1 MMFIFIYSVNNTNGD
16 DMFLIKATFR
26 TIFFYFYVVALYRI
40 MGKREVA
47 ELGIIDLIVSILIAN
62 IVAISIENL
71 DHNIL
76 ESLIP
81 ILLLG
86 ILEIGLAYISVKNI
100 KIRALLGGKPS
111 MIIINGKINH
121 KEMIKQRYNLDD
133 LLLELRSNEIK
144 NISEVEYAILEAN
157 GKLSIFKYN
166 KSKKCFPMPIIL
178 DGQIINDS
186 LIYLNKNINWLNNI
200 LNNKNIRLKN
210 VFYAYQ
216 SNNKIHFILKTDL
229 L

>member
-1 MMFIFIYSVNNTNGD
+1 
-16 DMFLIKATFR
+16 MFLFKATIR
-26 TIFFYFYVVALYRI
+26 TIFFYFYVVLLYRI

-71 DHNIL
+71 DHSIL
-76 ESLIP
+76 ESLVP

-86 ILEIGLAYISVKNI
+86 ILEIGLAYLSVKNI
-100 KIRALLGGKPS
+100 KVRKFLGGKPS

-121 KEMIKQRYNLDD
+121 QEMIKQRYNLDD
-133 LLLELRSNEIK
+133 LLLELRSREIK

-157 GKLSIFKYN
+157 GKLSVFKY
-166 KSKKCFPMPIIL
+166 SKAKKNYPMPIIL
-178 DGQIINDS
+178 DGKVITES
-186 LIYLNKNINWLNNI
+186 LIDINKNTAWLNNI
-200 LNNKNIRLKN
+200 LRRKQIDLKN

-216 SNNKIHFILKTDL
+216 SNNKLHFILKKDVL
-229 L
+229 